1 MRTVISNFFTGDN
14 GERAPDPEVM
24 KFSGIHLNRNVALVV
39 DKQEDKGLEKIWR
52 ESHPFY
58 RQKVWAL
65 LLSIMVSHVL
75 RTVPFPQKIGTLT
88 SNANTQ
94 DAKKAIDGNQA
105 TCWSSNIPQRPG
117 IFYQVDLKTVQVV
130 KGFTLFLG
138 ESINDYP
145 RSLKV
150 LYSLDGSSWKEIK
163 TLTEPVLY
171 WTGGNYFNIKGR
183 KKSLLFFSPTFKIPP
198 ITSGRTRPGLLVV
211 YL

>member
-1 MRTVISNFFTGDN
+1 
-14 GERAPDPEVM
+14 
-24 KFSGIHLNRNVALVV
+24 
-39 DKQEDKGLEKIWR
+39 
-52 ESHPFY
+52 
-58 RQKVWAL
+58 
-65 LLSIMVSHVL
+65 MVSPCSED
-75 RTVPFPQKIGTLT
+75 RAFPTKNWNVT

-105 TCWSSNIPQRPG
+105 TRWSSNIPQRPG
-117 IFYQVDLKTVQVV
+117 IFYQVDLKTVQKV

-171 WTGGNYFNIKGR
+171 WTGETILILRGEKNRYI
-183 KKSLLFFSPTFKIPP
+183 FSPQ
-198 ITSGRTRPGLLVV
+198 RLRYLRLLQEGQDPV
-211 YL
+211 YWWSIYELGVFGEKEK